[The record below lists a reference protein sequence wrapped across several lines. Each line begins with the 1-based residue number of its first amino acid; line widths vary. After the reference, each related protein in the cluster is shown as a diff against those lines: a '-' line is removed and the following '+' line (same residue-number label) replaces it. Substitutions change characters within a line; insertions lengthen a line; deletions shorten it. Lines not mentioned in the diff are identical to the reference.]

1 MVRHRISKSHTRM
14 RSPIPDSPIPAEK
27 RLVVSIRSPVSG
39 KAYDSLMRP
48 YRIDKTTI
56 SKIVPKGYQAIY
68 KVLKEKYFN
77 VTNRE
82 EKFEQIIANTH
93 ER

>member
-1 MVRHRISKSHTRM
+1 
-14 RSPIPDSPIPAEK
+14 
-27 RLVVSIRSPVSG
+27 
-39 KAYDSLMRP
+39 MRP
-48 YRIDKTTI
+48 YRIHKTTI

-82 EKFEQIIANTH
+82 EKFEQIIENTH

>member
-1 MVRHRISKSHTRM
+1 M
-14 RSPIPDSPIPAEK
+14 RSPIPAEK
-27 RLVVSIRSPVSG
+27 RLVVTIRSSVSG

-82 EKFEQIIANTH
+82 EKFEQIIENTH

>member
-14 RSPIPDSPIPAEK
+14 RSPIPAEK

-48 YRIDKTTI
+48 YRIHKTTI

-82 EKFEQIIANTH
+82 EKFEQIIENTH

>member
-1 MVRHRISKSHTRM
+1 M
-14 RSPIPDSPIPAEK
+14 RSPIPAEK
-27 RLVVSIRSPVSG
+27 RLVVTIRSSVSG

>member
-1 MVRHRISKSHTRM
+1 M
-14 RSPIPDSPIPAEK
+14 RSSIPAEK
-27 RLVVSIRSPVSG
+27 RLVVTIRSSVSG

-82 EKFEQIIANTH
+82 EKFEQIIENTH

>member
-1 MVRHRISKSHTRM
+1 
-14 RSPIPDSPIPAEK
+14 
-27 RLVVSIRSPVSG
+27 
-39 KAYDSLMRP
+39 MRP

>member
-14 RSPIPDSPIPAEK
+14 QSPIPAEK
-27 RLVVSIRSPVSG
+27 RLVVTIRSSVSG
-39 KAYDSLMRP
+39 KAYDSLMCP

-56 SKIVPKGYQAIY
+56 SEIVPKGYQAIY